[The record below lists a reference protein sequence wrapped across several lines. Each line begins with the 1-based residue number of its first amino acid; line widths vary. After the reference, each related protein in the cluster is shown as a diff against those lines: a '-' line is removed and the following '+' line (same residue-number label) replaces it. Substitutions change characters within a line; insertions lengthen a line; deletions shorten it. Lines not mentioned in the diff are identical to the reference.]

1 MKFFNI
7 KLYKLIKKPLKY
19 YHIGIITT
27 LVSILFA
34 IVVPF
39 AYVDLIGSLLII
51 TLGILH
57 GANDLEIISKNR
69 QLKSRKFFIKSLI
82 MYVGVVLL
90 GGLFFFFLPSIA
102 LFTFILFSSYHFGE
116 QHWEDRLKISISHSL
131 FFTLYGAFIFFLI
144 FTIQYLEVVL
154 VIEKISGILLSYEF
168 FLWSLISTGV
178 LLLFIMM
185 IIPYLRVSL
194 IKEFFLLVLLSLL
207 FHFGSLLFSF
217 AFYFVVWHSIPSLK
231 EQINYLYGD
240 LKKASIKKY
249 LKASLLYWIASLV
262 FLGLIFNYIDFNADY
277 FLPMFFSFLA
287 AITFPHTIVIG
298 MMNRNK
304 S

>member
-1 MKFFNI
+1 MIFFNI
-7 KLYKLIKKPLKY
+7 KLCKLIKKPLKY

-27 LVSILFA
+27 LISILFA
-34 IVVPF
+34 IVIPF
-39 AYVDLIGSLLII
+39 VYSDLIGSLLII

-69 QLKSRKFFIKSLI
+69 LLNSKNFFIKSLI
-82 MYVGVVLL
+82 MYFGVVLL

-116 QHWEDRLKISISHSL
+116 QHWEDRLKLSTSHSF

-144 FTIQYLEVVL
+144 FITQYKDVAL
-154 VIEKISGILLSYEF
+154 VIEKISGVLLPYEF
-168 FLWSLISTGV
+168 FLWSLIFTGM

-185 IIPYLRVSL
+185 IIPSLRESL
-194 IKEFFLLVLLSLL
+194 IKELFLLGLLYLL
-207 FHFGSLLFSF
+207 FHFSSLLFSF

-240 LKKASIKKY
+240 LKKTSIKKY

-262 FLGLIFNYIDFNADY
+262 FLGLILNYIDFNADY

>member
-1 MKFFNI
+1 M
-7 KLYKLIKKPLKY
+7 IKKPLKY
-19 YHIGIITT
+19 YQIGIITT
-27 LVSILFA
+27 LVSTLFA
-34 IVVPF
+34 TVIPF
-39 AYVDLIGSLLII
+39 VYLDLIGSLLII

-57 GANDLEIISKNR
+57 GANDLEIILKNRRLKSKN
-69 QLKSRKFFIKSLI
+69 FFVKSLI

-116 QHWEDRLKISISHSL
+116 QHWEDRLKLSISHSF

-144 FTIQYLEVVL
+144 FTTQYIEVAL
-154 VIEKISGILLSYEF
+154 VIEKISGILLPYNF

-185 IIPYLRVSL
+185 IIPSLRESL
-194 IKEFFLLVLLSLL
+194 IKELFLLGLLSLL

-240 LKKASIKKY
+240 LKKTSIKKY
-249 LKASLLYWIASLV
+249 LKASLLYWIVSLV

-298 MMNRNK
+298 MMNKNKNK

>member
-1 MKFFNI
+1 M
-7 KLYKLIKKPLKY
+7 IKKPLKY
-19 YHIGIITT
+19 YQIGIITT
-27 LVSILFA
+27 LVSTLFA
-34 IVVPF
+34 TVIPF
-39 AYVDLIGSLLII
+39 VYLDLIGSLLII

-57 GANDLEIISKNR
+57 GANDLEIILKNRRLKSKN
-69 QLKSRKFFIKSLI
+69 FFVKSLI

-116 QHWEDRLKISISHSL
+116 QHWEDRLKLSISHSF

-144 FTIQYLEVVL
+144 FTTQYIEVAL
-154 VIEKISGILLSYEF
+154 VIEKISGILLPYNF

-185 IIPYLRVSL
+185 IIPSLRESL
-194 IKEFFLLVLLSLL
+194 IKELFLLGLLSLL

-240 LKKASIKKY
+240 LKKTSIKKY
-249 LKASLLYWIASLV
+249 LKASLLYWFASLV
-262 FLGLIFNYIDFNADY
+262 FLGLILNYIDFNADY

-298 MMNRNK
+298 MMNKNKNK

>member
-1 MKFFNI
+1 M
-7 KLYKLIKKPLKY
+7 
-19 YHIGIITT
+19 
-27 LVSILFA
+27 
-34 IVVPF
+34 
-39 AYVDLIGSLLII
+39 
-51 TLGILH
+51 
-57 GANDLEIISKNR
+57 
-69 QLKSRKFFIKSLI
+69 
-82 MYVGVVLL
+82 
-90 GGLFFFFLPSIA
+90 
-102 LFTFILFSSYHFGE
+102 
-116 QHWEDRLKISISHSL
+116 
-131 FFTLYGAFIFFLI
+131 
-144 FTIQYLEVVL
+144 
-154 VIEKISGILLSYEF
+154 VIEKISGVLLPYEF

-185 IIPYLRVSL
+185 IIPSLRGSL
-194 IKEFFLLVLLSLL
+194 IKELFLLGLLSLL

-240 LKKASIKKY
+240 LKKTSIKKY

>member
-1 MKFFNI
+1 MIFFNI
-7 KLYKLIKKPLKY
+7 KLCKLIKKPLKY

-27 LVSILFA
+27 LISIIFA
-34 IVVPF
+34 IVIPF
-39 AYVDLIGSLLII
+39 VYIDLIGSLLII

-69 QLKSRKFFIKSLI
+69 LLNSKNFFIKSLI
-82 MYVGVVLL
+82 MYFGVVLL

-116 QHWEDRLKISISHSL
+116 QHWEDRLELSTSHSL

-144 FTIQYLEVVL
+144 FITQYKEVAL
-154 VIEKISGILLSYEF
+154 VIEKISGILLPYEF
-168 FLWSLISTGV
+168 FLWILISTGV
-178 LLLFIMM
+178 LFLFMMM
-185 IIPYLRVSL
+185 IIPSLRKSL
-194 IKEFFLLVLLSLL
+194 IKELFLLGLLYLL
-207 FHFGSLLFSF
+207 FHISSLLFSF

-240 LKKASIKKY
+240 LKKTSIKKY
-249 LKASLLYWIASLV
+249 LKASLLYWISSLV
-262 FLGLIFNYIDFNADY
+262 FLGLILNYIDFNADY

>member
-1 MKFFNI
+1 
-7 KLYKLIKKPLKY
+7 
-19 YHIGIITT
+19 
-27 LVSILFA
+27 
-34 IVVPF
+34 
-39 AYVDLIGSLLII
+39 
-51 TLGILH
+51 
-57 GANDLEIISKNR
+57 
-69 QLKSRKFFIKSLI
+69 
-82 MYVGVVLL
+82 MYFGVVLL

-116 QHWEDRLKISISHSL
+116 QHWEDRLELSTSHSL

-144 FTIQYLEVVL
+144 FITQYKEVAL
-154 VIEKISGILLSYEF
+154 VIEKISGILLPYEF
-168 FLWSLISTGV
+168 FLWILISTGV
-178 LLLFIMM
+178 LFLFMMM
-185 IIPYLRVSL
+185 IIPSLRKSL
-194 IKEFFLLVLLSLL
+194 IKELFLLGLLYLL
-207 FHFGSLLFSF
+207 FHISSLLFSF

-240 LKKASIKKY
+240 LKKTSIKKY
-249 LKASLLYWIASLV
+249 LKASLLYWISSLV
-262 FLGLIFNYIDFNADY
+262 FLGLILNYIDFNADY

>member
-1 MKFFNI
+1 MIFFNI
-7 KLYKLIKKPLKY
+7 NLCKMIKKPLKY
-19 YHIGIITT
+19 YQIGIITT

-34 IVVPF
+34 TVIPF
-39 AYVDLIGSLLII
+39 VYLDLIGSLLII

-57 GANDLEIISKNR
+57 GANDLEIILKNRRLKSKN
-69 QLKSRKFFIKSLI
+69 FFVKSLI

-116 QHWEDRLKISISHSL
+116 QHWEDRLKLSISHSF

-144 FTIQYLEVVL
+144 FTTQYIEVAL
-154 VIEKISGILLSYEF
+154 VIEKISGILLPYNF

-185 IIPYLRVSL
+185 IIPSLRESL
-194 IKEFFLLVLLSLL
+194 IKELFLLGLLSLL

-240 LKKASIKKY
+240 LKKTSIKKY
-249 LKASLLYWIASLV
+249 LKASLLYWFASLV

>member
-1 MKFFNI
+1 M
-7 KLYKLIKKPLKY
+7 KY
-19 YHIGIITT
+19 YQIGIIST
-27 LVSILFA
+27 LFSILFA

-39 AYVDLIGSLLII
+39 VYVDIIGSLLII

-57 GANDLEIISKNR
+57 GANDLEIISQNR
-69 QLKSRKFFIKSLI
+69 QTNSTNFFIKSLI
-82 MYVGVVLL
+82 MYIGVVFL

-116 QHWEDRLKISISHSL
+116 QHWEDRLKISTSHSL
-131 FFTLYGAFIFFLI
+131 FFALYGAFIFFLI
-144 FTIQYLEVVL
+144 FTNQYVEVAL
-154 VIEKISGILLSYEF
+154 VIEKISGLLLPYEF
-168 FLWSLISTGV
+168 FLWSMISTGV

-185 IIPYLRVSL
+185 ITPSLRGSL
-194 IKEFFLLVLLSLL
+194 FKELFLLGLLSLL

-240 LKKASIKKY
+240 LKKTSIKKY
-249 LKASLLYWIASLV
+249 LKASLLYWFASLV
-262 FLGLIFNYIDFNADY
+262 FLGLILNYIDFNADY

-298 MMNRNK
+298 MMNKNKNKNKNK

>member
-7 KLYKLIKKPLKY
+7 KLCELIKKPLKY

-34 IVVPF
+34 IVIPF
-39 AYVDLIGSLLII
+39 KYVDLIGSLLII

-57 GANDLEIISKNR
+57 GANDLEIILKNRRLKSKN
-69 QLKSRKFFIKSLI
+69 FFIKSLI

-102 LFTFILFSSYHFGE
+102 LFTFILISSYHFGE
-116 QHWEDRLKISISHSL
+116 QHWEDRLKLSISHSL
-131 FFTLYGAFIFFLI
+131 FLTLYGAFIFFLI
-144 FTIQYLEVVL
+144 FTTQYIEVAL
-154 VIEKISGILLSYEF
+154 VIEKISGVLLPYEF
-168 FLWSLISTGV
+168 FLWSLIFTGV

-185 IIPYLRVSL
+185 MIPSLRGSL
-194 IKEFFLLVLLSLL
+194 IKELFLLGLLSVL
-207 FHFGSLLFSF
+207 FHFGSLLFSC

-249 LKASLLYWIASLV
+249 LKASLLYWIASLG

>member
-1 MKFFNI
+1 MK
-7 KLYKLIKKPLKY
+7 
-19 YHIGIITT
+19 YHQIGIITT

-34 IVVPF
+34 TGIPF
-39 AYVDLIGSLLII
+39 VYLDLIGSLLII

-57 GANDLEIISKNR
+57 GANDLEIILKNRRLKSKN
-69 QLKSRKFFIKSLI
+69 FFVKSLI

-116 QHWEDRLKISISHSL
+116 QHWEDRLKLSISHSF

-144 FTIQYLEVVL
+144 FITQYIEVAL
-154 VIEKISGILLSYEF
+154 VIEKISGILLPYNF

-185 IIPYLRVSL
+185 IIPSLRESL
-194 IKEFFLLVLLSLL
+194 IKELFLLGLLSLL

-240 LKKASIKKY
+240 LKKTSIKKY
-249 LKASLLYWIASLV
+249 LKASLLYWFASLI
-262 FLGLIFNYIDFNADY
+262 FLGLILNYIDFNADY

-298 MMNRNK
+298 MMNKNKNK

>member
-1 MKFFNI
+1 
-7 KLYKLIKKPLKY
+7 
-19 YHIGIITT
+19 
-27 LVSILFA
+27 
-34 IVVPF
+34 
-39 AYVDLIGSLLII
+39 
-51 TLGILH
+51 
-57 GANDLEIISKNR
+57 
-69 QLKSRKFFIKSLI
+69 

-102 LFTFILFSSYHFGE
+102 LFTFILISSYHFGE
-116 QHWEDRLKISISHSL
+116 QHWEDRLKLSISHSF

-144 FTIQYLEVVL
+144 FITQYIEVAL
-154 VIEKISGILLSYEF
+154 VIEKISGILLPYNF

-185 IIPYLRVSL
+185 IIPSLRESL
-194 IKEFFLLVLLSLL
+194 IKELFLLGLLSLL

-240 LKKASIKKY
+240 LKKTSIKKY

-262 FLGLIFNYIDFNADY
+262 FLGLILNYIDFNADY

-298 MMNRNK
+298 MMNKNKNK

>member
-1 MKFFNI
+1 
-7 KLYKLIKKPLKY
+7 LIKKPLKY

-27 LVSILFA
+27 LISILFA
-34 IVVPF
+34 IVIPF
-39 AYVDLIGSLLII
+39 VYSDLIGSLLII

-69 QLKSRKFFIKSLI
+69 LLNSKNFFIKSLI
-82 MYVGVVLL
+82 IYVGVVLL

-116 QHWEDRLKISISHSL
+116 QHWEDRLKLSTSHSF

-144 FTIQYLEVVL
+144 FITQYKEVAL
-154 VIEKISGILLSYEF
+154 VIEKISGVLLPYEF

-178 LLLFIMM
+178 LFLFMMM
-185 IIPYLRVSL
+185 IIPSLRKSL
-194 IKEFFLLVLLSLL
+194 IKELFLLGLLYLL
-207 FHFGSLLFSF
+207 FHISSLLFSF

-240 LKKASIKKY
+240 LKKTSIKKY

-262 FLGLIFNYIDFNADY
+262 FLGLILNYIDFNADY

>member
-1 MKFFNI
+1 
-7 KLYKLIKKPLKY
+7 LIKKPLKY

-34 IVVPF
+34 IVIPF
-39 AYVDLIGSLLII
+39 AYSDLIGSLLII

-69 QLKSRKFFIKSLI
+69 LLNSKNFFIKSLI
-82 MYVGVVLL
+82 IYVGVVLL

-116 QHWEDRLKISISHSL
+116 QHWEDRLKLSTSHSF

-144 FTIQYLEVVL
+144 FITQYKDVAL
-154 VIEKISGILLSYEF
+154 VIEKISGVLLPYEF
-168 FLWSLISTGV
+168 FLWSLIFTGM

-185 IIPYLRVSL
+185 IIPSLRESL
-194 IKEFFLLVLLSLL
+194 IKELFLLGLLYLL
-207 FHFGSLLFSF
+207 FHFSSLLFSF

-240 LKKASIKKY
+240 LKKTSIKKY

-262 FLGLIFNYIDFNADY
+262 FLGLILNYIDFNADY

>member
-1 MKFFNI
+1 
-7 KLYKLIKKPLKY
+7 LIKKPLKY

-34 IVVPF
+34 IVVPL
-39 AYVDLIGSLLII
+39 AYIDLIGSLLII

-69 QLKSRKFFIKSLI
+69 LLNSKNFFIKSLI
-82 MYVGVVLL
+82 MYFGVVLL

-116 QHWEDRLKISISHSL
+116 QHWEDRLKLSTSHSF

-144 FTIQYLEVVL
+144 FITQYKDVAL
-154 VIEKISGILLSYEF
+154 VIEKISGVLLPYEF
-168 FLWSLISTGV
+168 FLWSLIFTGM

-185 IIPYLRVSL
+185 IIPSLRESL
-194 IKEFFLLVLLSLL
+194 IKELFLLGLLYLL
-207 FHFGSLLFSF
+207 FHISSLLFSF

-240 LKKASIKKY
+240 LKKTSIKKY
-249 LKASLLYWIASLV
+249 LKASLLYWISSLV
-262 FLGLIFNYIDFNADY
+262 FLGLILNYIDFNADY

>member
-1 MKFFNI
+1 MIFFNI
-7 KLYKLIKKPLKY
+7 NLCKMIKKPLKY
-19 YHIGIITT
+19 YQIGIITT
-27 LVSILFA
+27 LVSTLFA
-34 IVVPF
+34 TVIPF
-39 AYVDLIGSLLII
+39 VYLDLIGSLLII

-57 GANDLEIISKNR
+57 GANDLEIILKNRRLKSKN
-69 QLKSRKFFIKSLI
+69 FFVKSLI

-116 QHWEDRLKISISHSL
+116 QHWEDRLKLSISHSF

-144 FTIQYLEVVL
+144 FTTQYIEVAL
-154 VIEKISGILLSYEF
+154 VIEKISGILLPYNF

-185 IIPYLRVSL
+185 IIPSLRESL
-194 IKEFFLLVLLSLL
+194 IKELFLLGLLSLL

-240 LKKASIKKY
+240 LKKTSIKKY
-249 LKASLLYWIASLV
+249 LKASLLYWFASLV
-262 FLGLIFNYIDFNADY
+262 FLGLILNYIDFNADY

>member
-1 MKFFNI
+1 
-7 KLYKLIKKPLKY
+7 LIKKPLKY

-27 LVSILFA
+27 LISILFA
-34 IVVPF
+34 IVIPF
-39 AYVDLIGSLLII
+39 VYSDLIGSLLII

-69 QLKSRKFFIKSLI
+69 LLNSKNFFIKSLI
-82 MYVGVVLL
+82 IYVGVVLL

-116 QHWEDRLKISISHSL
+116 QHWEDRLKLSTSHSF

-144 FTIQYLEVVL
+144 FITQYKDVAL
-154 VIEKISGILLSYEF
+154 VIEKISGVLLPYEF
-168 FLWSLISTGV
+168 FLWSLIFTGM

-185 IIPYLRVSL
+185 IIPSLRESL
-194 IKEFFLLVLLSLL
+194 IKELFLLGLLYLL
-207 FHFGSLLFSF
+207 FHFSSLLFSF

-240 LKKASIKKY
+240 LKKTSIKKY

-262 FLGLIFNYIDFNADY
+262 FLGLILNYIDFNADY

>member
-1 MKFFNI
+1 
-7 KLYKLIKKPLKY
+7 LKY
-19 YHIGIITT
+19 HQIGIITT

-34 IVVPF
+34 TGIPF
-39 AYVDLIGSLLII
+39 VYLDLIGSLLII

-57 GANDLEIISKNR
+57 GANDLEIILKNRRLKSKN
-69 QLKSRKFFIKSLI
+69 FFVKSLI

-116 QHWEDRLKISISHSL
+116 QHWEDRLKLSISHSF

-144 FTIQYLEVVL
+144 FITQYIEVAL
-154 VIEKISGILLSYEF
+154 VIEKISGILLPYNF

-185 IIPYLRVSL
+185 IIPSLRESL
-194 IKEFFLLVLLSLL
+194 IKELFLLGLLSLL

-240 LKKASIKKY
+240 LKKTSIKKY
-249 LKASLLYWIASLV
+249 LKASLLYWFASLV
-262 FLGLIFNYIDFNADY
+262 FLGLILNYIDFNADY

-298 MMNRNK
+298 MMNKNK

>member
-1 MKFFNI
+1 M
-7 KLYKLIKKPLKY
+7 KY
-19 YHIGIITT
+19 YQIGIITT
-27 LVSILFA
+27 LVSILFVTV
-34 IVVPF
+34 IPF
-39 AYVDLIGSLLII
+39 VYVDLTGSLLII

-57 GANDLEIISKNR
+57 GANDLEIILKNRRLKSKN
-69 QLKSRKFFIKSLI
+69 FFVKSLI

-116 QHWEDRLKISISHSL
+116 QHWEDRLKLSISHSF

-144 FTIQYLEVVL
+144 FITQYIEVAL
-154 VIEKISGILLSYEF
+154 VIEKISGILLPYNF

-185 IIPYLRVSL
+185 IIPSLRESL
-194 IKEFFLLVLLSLL
+194 IKELFLLGLLSLL

-217 AFYFVVWHSIPSLK
+217 ALYFVVWHSIPSLK

-240 LKKASIKKY
+240 LKKTSIKKY
-249 LKASLLYWIASLV
+249 LKASLLYWFASLV
-262 FLGLIFNYIDFNADY
+262 FLGLILNYIDFNADY

-298 MMNRNK
+298 MMNKNK

>member
-1 MKFFNI
+1 
-7 KLYKLIKKPLKY
+7 
-19 YHIGIITT
+19 
-27 LVSILFA
+27 
-34 IVVPF
+34 
-39 AYVDLIGSLLII
+39 
-51 TLGILH
+51 
-57 GANDLEIISKNR
+57 
-69 QLKSRKFFIKSLI
+69 

-102 LFTFILFSSYHFGE
+102 LFIFILFSSYHFGE
-116 QHWEDRLKISISHSL
+116 QHWEDRLKLSTSHSF

-144 FTIQYLEVVL
+144 FITQYKDVAL
-154 VIEKISGILLSYEF
+154 VIEKISGVLLPYEF

-185 IIPYLRVSL
+185 IIPSLRESL
-194 IKEFFLLVLLSLL
+194 IKELFLLGLLYLL
-207 FHFGSLLFSF
+207 FHFSSLLFSF

>member
-1 MKFFNI
+1 MK
-7 KLYKLIKKPLKY
+7 
-19 YHIGIITT
+19 YHQIGIITT

-34 IVVPF
+34 TGIPF
-39 AYVDLIGSLLII
+39 VYLDLIGSLLII

-57 GANDLEIISKNR
+57 GANDLEIILKNRRLKSKN
-69 QLKSRKFFIKSLI
+69 FFVKSLI

-116 QHWEDRLKISISHSL
+116 QHWEDRLKLSISHSF

-144 FTIQYLEVVL
+144 FITQYIEVAL
-154 VIEKISGILLSYEF
+154 VIEKISGILLPYNF

-185 IIPYLRVSL
+185 IIPSLRESL
-194 IKEFFLLVLLSLL
+194 IKELFLLGLLSLL

-249 LKASLLYWIASLV
+249 LKASLLYWFASLV
-262 FLGLIFNYIDFNADY
+262 FLGLILNYIDFNADY

-298 MMNRNK
+298 MMNKNKNK

>member
-1 MKFFNI
+1 MIFFNI
-7 KLYKLIKKPLKY
+7 NLCKMIKKPLKY
-19 YHIGIITT
+19 YQIGIITT
-27 LVSILFA
+27 LVSTLFA
-34 IVVPF
+34 TVIPF
-39 AYVDLIGSLLII
+39 VYLDLIGSLLII

-57 GANDLEIISKNR
+57 GANDLEIILKNRRLKSKN
-69 QLKSRKFFIKSLI
+69 FFVKSLI

-116 QHWEDRLKISISHSL
+116 QHWEDRLKLSISHSF

-144 FTIQYLEVVL
+144 FTTQYIEVAL
-154 VIEKISGILLSYEF
+154 VIEKISGILLPYNF

-185 IIPYLRVSL
+185 IIPSLRESL
-194 IKEFFLLVLLSLL
+194 IKELFLLGLLSLL

-240 LKKASIKKY
+240 LKKTSIKKY
-249 LKASLLYWIASLV
+249 LKASLLYWIVSLV

>member
-1 MKFFNI
+1 
-7 KLYKLIKKPLKY
+7 
-19 YHIGIITT
+19 
-27 LVSILFA
+27 
-34 IVVPF
+34 
-39 AYVDLIGSLLII
+39 
-51 TLGILH
+51 
-57 GANDLEIISKNR
+57 
-69 QLKSRKFFIKSLI
+69 

-102 LFTFILFSSYHFGE
+102 LFTFILISSYHFGE
-116 QHWEDRLKISISHSL
+116 QHWEDRLKLSISHSF

-144 FTIQYLEVVL
+144 FTTQYIEVAL
-154 VIEKISGILLSYEF
+154 VIEKISGILLPYNF

-185 IIPYLRVSL
+185 IIPSLRESL
-194 IKEFFLLVLLSLL
+194 IKELFLLGLLSLL

-240 LKKASIKKY
+240 LKKTSIKKY
-249 LKASLLYWIASLV
+249 LKASLLYWFASLV
-262 FLGLIFNYIDFNADY
+262 FLGLILNYIDFNADY

-298 MMNRNK
+298 MMNKNKNK

>member
-19 YHIGIITT
+19 YHIGTFFTVI
-27 LVSILFA
+27 SIL
-34 IVVPF
+34 IVLGVPKIYADF
-39 AYVDLIGSLLII
+39 IGVLMIV

-57 GANDLEIISKNR
+57 GANDLEIILKNR
-69 QLKSRKFFIKSLI
+69 QSNSKKFFIKTLI
-82 MYVGVVLL
+82 FYFGVVLL
-90 GGLFFFFLPSIA
+90 GGLFFLFMPSLA
-102 LFTFILFSSYHFGE
+102 LFTFILISSYHFGE
-116 QHWEDRLKISISHSL
+116 QHWEDRLKFSVPNSL
-131 FFTLYGAFIFFLI
+131 FFVLYGAFVFFLI
-144 FTIQYLEVVL
+144 FTTQYIDVAL
-154 VIEKISGILLSYEF
+154 VIQKISGFLVPFEF
-168 FLWSLISTGV
+168 FLWSLISSGV
-178 LLLFIMM
+178 ILLFTMIM
-185 IIPYLRVSL
+185 IPSFRTTL
-194 IKEFFLLVLLSLL
+194 IKELFLLSLLSLL

-217 AFYFVVWHSIPSLK
+217 AFYFVVWHSIPSLR

-240 LKKASIKKY
+240 LKKTSIKKY
-249 LKASLLYWIASLV
+249 LKSSILYWFTSIL

>member
-1 MKFFNI
+1 MIFFNI
-7 KLYKLIKKPLKY
+7 KLCKLIKKPLKY

-34 IVVPF
+34 IVIPF
-39 AYVDLIGSLLII
+39 AYSDLIGSLLII

-69 QLKSRKFFIKSLI
+69 LLNSKNFFIKSLI
-82 MYVGVVLL
+82 IYVGVVLL

-116 QHWEDRLKISISHSL
+116 QHWEDRLKLSTSHSF

-144 FTIQYLEVVL
+144 FITQYKDVAL
-154 VIEKISGILLSYEF
+154 VIEKISGVLLPYEF
-168 FLWSLISTGV
+168 FLWSLIFTGM

-185 IIPYLRVSL
+185 IIPSLRESL
-194 IKEFFLLVLLSLL
+194 IKELFLLGLLYLL
-207 FHFGSLLFSF
+207 FHFSSLLFSF

-240 LKKASIKKY
+240 LKKTSIKKY

-262 FLGLIFNYIDFNADY
+262 FLGLILNYIDFNADY

>member
-1 MKFFNI
+1 MIFFNI
-7 KLYKLIKKPLKY
+7 KLCKLIKKPLKY

-34 IVVPF
+34 VVVPL

-69 QLKSRKFFIKSLI
+69 LLNSKNFFIKSLI
-82 MYVGVVLL
+82 MYFGVVLL

-116 QHWEDRLKISISHSL
+116 QHWEDRLKLSTSHSF

-144 FTIQYLEVVL
+144 FITQYKDVAL
-154 VIEKISGILLSYEF
+154 VIEKISGVLLPYEF

-194 IKEFFLLVLLSLL
+194 IKELFLLGLLSLL

>member
-1 MKFFNI
+1 MK
-7 KLYKLIKKPLKY
+7 
-19 YHIGIITT
+19 YHQIGIITT

-34 IVVPF
+34 TGIPF
-39 AYVDLIGSLLII
+39 VYLDLIGSLLII

-57 GANDLEIISKNR
+57 GANDLEIILKNRRLKSKN
-69 QLKSRKFFIKSLI
+69 FFVKSLI

-116 QHWEDRLKISISHSL
+116 QHWEDRLKLSISHSF

-144 FTIQYLEVVL
+144 FITQYIEVAL
-154 VIEKISGILLSYEF
+154 VIEKISGILLPYNF

-185 IIPYLRVSL
+185 IIPSLRESL
-194 IKEFFLLVLLSLL
+194 IKELFLLGLLSLL

-240 LKKASIKKY
+240 LKKTSIKKY
-249 LKASLLYWIASLV
+249 LKASLLYWFASLV
-262 FLGLIFNYIDFNADY
+262 FLGLILNYIDFNADY

-298 MMNRNK
+298 MMNKNKNK